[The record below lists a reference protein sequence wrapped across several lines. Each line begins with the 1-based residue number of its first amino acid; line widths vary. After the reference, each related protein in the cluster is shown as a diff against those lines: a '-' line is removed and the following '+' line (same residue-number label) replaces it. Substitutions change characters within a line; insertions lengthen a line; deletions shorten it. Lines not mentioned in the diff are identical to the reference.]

1 MASLSAVLK
10 LTRIEHSV
18 MLAIAVV
25 AAELISGVL
34 PSPGI
39 FVLALIPPI
48 FVSMGA
54 FAVNDYFDIKVD
66 RFNKRYDRPLVSK
79 KISKKGAMY
88 VIISCFIIG
97 ILPSVFINAYAF
109 IIVVA
114 FAVLAIL
121 YSYKLK
127 EVLLVGN
134 LYIAF
139 TMVIPFIYGN
149 FIVADSFNTNIILI
163 SFVIFLSGLAR
174 EIHGMMRDYSGDTK
188 GRHIKNVVYY
198 LKLRNSG
205 AVAAVLYFEAIAI
218 SIAMFFLYLPFQGNA
233 VYLIPIVMVDIAL
246 AYVAV
251 LGIYKGKN
259 PKSAAYSI
267 IRNASLGAMSVALL
281 TYLAAALFYVAI

>member
-25 AAELISGVL
+25 AAELIAGAL

-88 VIISCFIIG
+88 VIILCFIIG

-109 IIVVA
+109 TIVVA
-114 FAVLAIL
+114 FAALAIL
-121 YSYKLK
+121 YSYRLK

-174 EIHGMMRDYSGDTK
+174 EIHGMMRDYSGDIK
-188 GRHIKNVVYY
+188 GRNIKNVVYY
-198 LKLRNSG
+198 LKPRNSG
-205 AVAAVLYFEAIAI
+205 AIAAVLYFEAIAI
-218 SIAMFFLYLPFQGNA
+218 SIAMFFLYRPFQGNA
-233 VYLIPIVMVDIAL
+233 VYLIPIAAADIAL
-246 AYVAV
+246 AYVAM
-251 LGIYKGKN
+251 LGIYNGQSA
-259 PKSAAYSI
+259 KSNAYSI